1 MYMQKITRKKKYISF
16 VLLLCLCLCQIQ
28 DTAINTVTAAEYAEP
43 AATVQELD
51 LGDYQSQM
59 AVGEKQLLSV
69 TILPAEASGQEVV
82 YSSSDTSV
90 AKINGMGRITALKA
104 GVTEIVVSCGGITEK
119 FGLTVTD
126 AQSAVR
132 DLDLGD
138 CPSEL
143 EVGASQLLSITII
156 PEEASAAML

>member
-82 YSSSDTSV
+82 
-90 AKINGMGRITALKA
+90 
-104 GVTEIVVSCGGITEK
+104 
-119 FGLTVTD
+119 
-126 AQSAVR
+126 
-132 DLDLGD
+132 
-138 CPSEL
+138 
-143 EVGASQLLSITII
+143 
-156 PEEASAAML
+156 